1 MGLNEIPDDLFE
13 KLIRNAC
20 SAEEADKIISMLAD
34 ANQQSIYDD
43 LILAQLTKKADLDE
57 LPENVRTNLNVRF
70 GLIIAENAVAETPVI
85 TPKLY
90 SRKWFRYAAVAAS
103 VVAVS
108 SFLFLFNQHNSNQK
122 QLAVTKTKPADIA
135 PGKDDAILTL
145 ADGRKIL
152 LSETANGQLAE
163 QSGLSI
169 TKTADGKIV
178 YHISGSKTG
187 AANSGSLYNT
197 ISTPRGGQY
206 QVNLPDGTKVW
217 LNSASSIKF
226 PTAFAATANRSVVLT
241 GEAYFEVTKDKKRPF
256 IVTTA
261 KQSVEV
267 LGTHFDISSYA
278 DDASTK
284 TTLLEGS
291 VRVTADHKSLLL
303 KPGQQAEVDEQ
314 MSVSNVDPET
324 AIAWKNGYFSFDDEE
339 LGSAMNKVARWY
351 DLEVEFT
358 DAALRHKLIA
368 AYSTRFANVSELL
381 KRLNQVGSAQ
391 FDLEGRT
398 IKISRRK

>member
-20 SAEEADKIISMLAD
+20 SAEEAEKIIAMLAD
-34 ANQQSIYDD
+34 ADQQSVYDD
-43 LILAQLTKKADLDE
+43 LILAQLTKKADLNE
-57 LPENVRTNLNVRF
+57 LPENVRTNLNARF

-85 TPKLY
+85 TQKLY
-90 SRKWFRYAAVAAS
+90 SRKWLKYAAVAAS
-103 VVAVS
+103 VAAVF
-108 SFLFLFNQHNSNQK
+108 SFLFLFNQHNSSQK

-135 PGKDDAILTL
+135 PGKDDAVLTL

-178 YHISGSKTG
+178 YHIADSKSG

-226 PTAFAATANRSVVLT
+226 PTAFAAATNRNVVLT

-278 DDASTK
+278 DDVSTK

-291 VRVTADHKSLLL
+291 VRVTADRKSLLL
-303 KPGQQAEVDEQ
+303 KPGQQAELAEQ

-351 DLEVEFT
+351 DLDIEFT
-358 DAALRHKLIA
+358 DAALKHKLIA

-381 KRLNQVGSAQ
+381 KRLNQVGSAR

-398 IKISRRK
+398 IKISRIR

>member
-20 SAEEADKIISMLAD
+20 SAEETEKIIAMLAD
-34 ANQQSIYDD
+34 ADQQSVYDD
-43 LILAQLTKKADLDE
+43 LILAQLTKKADLNE
-57 LPENVRTNLNVRF
+57 LPENVRTNLNARF

-85 TPKLY
+85 TQKLY
-90 SRKWFRYAAVAAS
+90 SRKWLKYAAVAAS
-103 VVAVS
+103 VAAVF

-135 PGKDDAILTL
+135 PGKDDAVLTL

-163 QSGLSI
+163 QSGVSI

-178 YHISGSKTG
+178 YHIADSKSG

-226 PTAFAATANRSVVLT
+226 PTAFAAATNRSVVLT
-241 GEAYFEVTKDKKRPF
+241 GEAYFEVTKDKMRPF
-256 IVTTA
+256 IVATA

-278 DDASTK
+278 DDVSTK

-291 VRVTADHKSLLL
+291 VRVTADRKSLLL
-303 KPGQQAEVDEQ
+303 KPGQQAELAEQ
-314 MSVSNVDPET
+314 MSVSNVDPEA

-358 DAALRHKLIA
+358 DAALKHKLIA

-391 FDLEGRT
+391 FDLDGRT

>member
-20 SAEEADKIISMLAD
+20 SAEEAEKIIAMLAD
-34 ANQQSIYDD
+34 ADQQSVYDD
-43 LILAQLTKKADLDE
+43 LILAQLTKNTDLNDF
-57 LPENVRTNLNVRF
+57 PEDVRTSLNARF
-70 GLIIAENAVAETPVI
+70 NTIIAENSVVETPVI
-85 TPKLY
+85 SKKIY
-90 SRKWFRYAAVAAS
+90 SYKWFKYSAAAAS
-103 VVAVS
+103 VAVVFS
-108 SFLFLFNQHNSNQK
+108 SLFLFNQHHSLK
-122 QLAVTKTKPADIA
+122 KDSAIVKVKPADVA
-135 PGKDDAILTL
+135 PGKDDAVLTL

-152 LSETANGQLAE
+152 LSETANGELAE
-163 QSGLSI
+163 QSGVSI
-169 TKTADGKIV
+169 TKTSDGKIV
-178 YHISGSKTG
+178 YHISDSKSG
-187 AANSGSLYNT
+187 AANPGSLYNT

-226 PTAFAATANRSVVLT
+226 PTTFAAAAKRNVSLT
-241 GEAYFEVTKDKKRPF
+241 GEAYFEVSKDKKRPF
-256 IVTTA
+256 IVATA

-278 DDASTK
+278 DDAATK

-291 VRVTADHKSLLL
+291 VRITADQKSLLL
-303 KPGQQAEVDEQ
+303 KPGQQANVDEQ
-314 MSVSNVDPET
+314 IVVSNVDPET

-358 DAALRHKLIA
+358 DAALKHKLIA

-398 IKISRRK
+398 IRISRRR

>member
-20 SAEEADKIISMLAD
+20 SAEEAEKIIAMLAD
-34 ANQQSIYDD
+34 ADQQSVYDD
-43 LILAQLTKKADLDE
+43 LILAQLTKKADLND
-57 LPENVRTNLNVRF
+57 LPEHVRTNLNARF
-70 GLIIAENAVAETPVI
+70 GRIIAENAVGQTTVI
-85 TPKLY
+85 TQKLY
-90 SRKWFRYAAVAAS
+90 SRKWLKYAAVAAS
-103 VVAVS
+103 VAAVF

-135 PGKDDAILTL
+135 PGKDDAVLTL

-163 QSGLSI
+163 QSGVSI

-178 YHISGSKTG
+178 YHIADSKSG

-226 PTAFAATANRSVVLT
+226 PTAFAAATNRSVVLT
-241 GEAYFEVTKDKKRPF
+241 GEAYFEVTKDKMRPF
-256 IVTTA
+256 IVATA

-278 DDASTK
+278 DDVSTK

-291 VRVTADHKSLLL
+291 VRVTADRKSLLL
-303 KPGQQAEVDEQ
+303 KPGQQAELAEQ
-314 MSVSNVDPET
+314 MSVSNVDPEA

-358 DAALRHKLIA
+358 DAALKHKLIA

-391 FDLEGRT
+391 FDLDGRT